1 MKLRPFFY
9 FATALLI
16 TSCGQNESNET
27 KVTNIE
33 TTTET
38 TMQQDIVKE
47 IIEGRE
53 TLDLGKFT
61 WVNQPKQFSIEDGK
75 LVLTTEE
82 KTDLWQHTLNGADL
96 SNAPVFVL
104 NTHEQ
109 NFTFT
114 VKTEFSDAKTLY
126 DQCGPIVYMDR
137 DNWLKAS
144 VENAGEE
151 GGFLG
156 SVNNMEGRS
165 DWATTIIAG
174 DIKTMWYKVSRTGCD
189 VVVSS
194 STDGEKFNIL
204 RFTHINKAEDD
215 VCIGVYACSPGE
227 GASFKAVFSEMTF
240 SK

>member
-1 MKLRPFFY
+1 MKLY
-9 FATALLI
+9 QIILCSAALI
-16 TSCGQNESNET
+16 ISSCGQSENNKTVTDNEKTNEI
-27 KVTNIE
+27 NME
-33 TTTET
+33 
-38 TMQQDIVKE
+38 QDIVKE

-53 TLDLGKFT
+53 EFDLNKFF
-61 WVNQPKQFSIEDGK
+61 WVNEPKQFAIEDGT

-96 SNAPVFVL
+96 SNAPIFVL
-104 NTHEQ
+104 KTQVQ

-114 VKTEFSDAKTLY
+114 VKTDFSGSGTLY

-156 SVNNMEGRS
+156 SVNNMEVRS
-165 DWATTIIAG
+165 DWATTIIPG

-189 VVVSS
+189 VVVSN

-204 RFTHINKAEDD
+204 RFTHINKAEDA

-227 GASFKAVFSEMTF
+227 GASFKAVFSEMSF
-240 SK
+240 AK

>member
-1 MKLRPFFY
+1 MKLY
-9 FATALLI
+9 QIILCGAALLI
-16 TSCGQNESNET
+16 SSCGQNENNNTVSNNET
-27 KVTNIE
+27 K
-33 TTTET
+33 TET
-38 TMQQDIVKE
+38 VMDQDIVKD

-53 TLDLGKFT
+53 ALDLSKFF
-61 WVNQPKQFSIEDGK
+61 WVNEPKQFAIEDGK

-96 SNAPVFVL
+96 SNAPIFVL
-104 NTHEQ
+104 KTQEQ

-114 VKTEFSDAKTLY
+114 VKTDYSGSSTLY

-165 DWATTIIAG
+165 DWATTIIPG
-174 DIKTMWYKVSRTGCD
+174 DVKTMWYKVSRTGCD
-189 VVVSS
+189 VVVSN

-204 RFTHINKAEDD
+204 RFTHINKAEDA

-227 GASFKAVFSEMTF
+227 GASFKAVFSDMSF